1 MTRPAR
7 VLLVSMP
14 LSAPHYP
21 SMGLSLLKPALERAG
36 LACEIRYFSLDYVDR
51 LGADAH
57 DCLTDPRYYM
67 AHVGEWVFAA
77 AAHDGVPRDDGLGFF
92 TEYFQKAYA
101 EHYTPAR
108 LMTFLAAREEAAD
121 FIERCLDE
129 VDGARYAMVGF
140 GSAFQ
145 QNMASLALA
154 RRLKARYP
162 HLAIVFGGTNC
173 QGDMGAELHRRY
185 PFIDAVCL
193 GEGDLVFP
201 EFARRRLAGE
211 DCAGMAG
218 MAVRRAGESVVPS
231 RMTVPV
237 EDMDA
242 LPYPDFAEFFAQHA
256 GSPIARRYYPPA
268 AVFETSRG
276 CWWGAKHHCTFC
288 GLNALTLAY
297 RSKSQARAYDE
308 LAYLAQRYGSNLAN
322 ADLILDQ
329 RYFEEFIP
337 RLAEEGPEVTIYY
350 EMKANLKPEQLVLL
364 SRAGI
369 KKIQPGLEF
378 LSSGIL
384 KLIDKG
390 CSMLQNV
397 QTLKLAAECGI
408 YVEWLALH
416 GIPGETPEQYLRMAQ
431 LIPKLRHL
439 QPPSGFIPARAD
451 RFSPYFYRPEAY
463 GVALE
468 PAPVYRF
475 IYPFEEA
482 SLRQLAYHFD
492 MRSPALARLAEYT
505 RPAAKQYR
513 IWQQRWQASAL
524 TAEELGD
531 AIAISDERPARAKRS
546 WILRGA
552 EAAILGLA
560 WKIAARHAIEK
571 TVAGRFGAEAT
582 ARALKSL
589 IARGLLLQE
598 GEQFL
603 ALPLRQP
610 GHRRAPTWEEIRSAR
625 TTPYLLRGY
634 RRRGPRMPLRAAMD
648 GEASLVGVSGDGAV
662 GDRP

>member
-1 MTRPAR
+1 
-7 VLLVSMP
+7 MP

-21 SMGLSLLKPALERAG
+21 SMGLSLLKPALEQLG
-36 LACEIRYFSLDYVDR
+36 IACDVRYFSLDYVDA

-57 DCLTDPRYYM
+57 DVVTDPQYYM
-67 AHVGEWVFAA
+67 AHVGEWIFA
-77 AAHDGVPRDDGLGFF
+77 DGARGRSSAGDFAYF
-92 TEYFQKAYA
+92 TDYFSKAYPGY
-101 EHYTPAR
+101 HTPTR
-108 LMTFLAAREEAAD
+108 LMTFLAAREEAAT

-129 VDGARYAMVGF
+129 VDGEAYGMVGF
-140 GSAFQ
+140 TSAFQ

-162 HLAIVFGGTNC
+162 RLTIVFGGTNC
-173 QGDMGAELHRRY
+173 QGDMGVELHRQY

-201 EFARRRLAGE
+201 EFARRTLAGE
-211 DCAGMAG
+211 DGAAMAG
-218 MAVRRAGESVVPS
+218 MAVRRGGEVVLPS

-237 EDMDA
+237 EDMDS
-242 LPYPDFAEFFAQHA
+242 LPYPDFSEFFAQHKRSRTA
-256 GSPIARRYYPPA
+256 AKYYPPA

-297 RSKSQARAYDE
+297 RSKSQGRAYDE
-308 LAYLAQRYGSNLAN
+308 LAYLAGRYGNDLAN

-337 RLAEEGPEVTIYY
+337 RLAEEGPKVTLYY
-350 EMKANLKPEQLVLL
+350 ELKANLKPDQLVLL

-369 KKIQPGLEF
+369 KKIQPGLES
-378 LSSGIL
+378 LDSELL

-390 CSMLQNV
+390 CTMLQNV

-416 GIPGETPEQYLRMAQ
+416 GIPGESAQ
-431 LIPKLRHL
+431 HYRRIAALIPKLRHL
-439 QPPSGFIPARAD
+439 QPPNGFIRTRAD

-482 SLRQLAYHFD
+482 SLRRLAYHFD
-492 MRSPALARLAEYT
+492 MRSPALDKLATYTAAAAREF
-505 RPAAKQYR
+505 RD
-513 IWQQRWQASAL
+513 WQAHKDESAL
-524 TAEELGD
+524 FVEEWGGRLRVTD
-531 AIAISDERPARAKRS
+531 ARWGRPRRRWLLAD
-546 WILRGA
+546 A
-552 EAAILGLA
+552 EAEVMRLT
-560 WKIAARHAIEK
+560 WKITARHAIVKALASRHDEK
-571 TVAGRFGAEAT
+571 AVAEAIE
-582 ARALKSL
+582 RLL
-589 IARGLLLQE
+589 ARGLLLQE
-598 GEQFL
+598 GELFL
-603 ALPLRQP
+603 SLALRQP
-610 GHRRAPTWEEIRSAR
+610 GFRRAPAWQEIRRAR
-625 TTPYLLRGY
+625 VVPHLLRGFAE
-634 RRRGPRMPLRAAMD
+634 PTAAAPQHAAH
-648 GEASLVGVSGDGAV
+648 G
-662 GDRP
+662 

>member
-21 SMGLSLLKPALERAG
+21 SMGLSLLKPALEGAG

-77 AAHDGVPRDDGLGFF
+77 AAHDGAPADDGLAFF

-108 LMTFLAAREEAAD
+108 LMTFLAAREGASD
-121 FIERCLDE
+121 FIEHCLDE
-129 VDGARYAMVGF
+129 VDGTAYAMVGF
-140 GSAFQ
+140 SSAFQ

-154 RRLKARYP
+154 RRLKERYP
-162 HLAIVFGGTNC
+162 HLTIVLGGTNC
-173 QGDMGAELHRRY
+173 QGDMGVELHCRY
-185 PFIDAVCL
+185 PFLDAVCL

-201 EFARRRLAGE
+201 EFVRRTLAGE

-218 MAVRRAGESVVPS
+218 MAVRKAGECVVPG

-242 LPYPDFAEFFAQHA
+242 LPYPDFTEFFAQHRH
-256 GSPIARRYYPPA
+256 SPVAAEFYPPA

-308 LAYLAQRYGSNLAN
+308 LAYLAGRYGNDLAN
-322 ADLILDQ
+322 ADLILDPH
-329 RYFEEFIP
+329 YFEEFIP

-369 KKIQPGLEF
+369 KKIQPGLES
-378 LSSGIL
+378 LDTEIL

-390 CSMLQNV
+390 CSLLQNV

-408 YVEWLALH
+408 YVEWLALY
-416 GIPGETPEQYLRMAQ
+416 GLPGETPEQYRRMASI
-431 LIPKLRHL
+431 IPKLRHL

-463 GVALE
+463 GISLE

-482 SLRQLAYHFD
+482 SLRRLAYHFD
-492 MRSPALARLAEYT
+492 MRSPALDGVAEYT
-505 RPAAKQYR
+505 APAAKEYR
-513 IWQQRWQASAL
+513 LWQERKDKSAL
-524 TAEELGD
+524 AAYE
-531 AIAISDERPARAKRS
+531 SDEGIRVSDRRAGRAERTWHLKD
-546 WILRGA
+546 A
-552 EAAILGLA
+552 EAAILSLA
-560 WKIAARHAIEK
+560 WKIAPRHAIDK
-571 TVAGRFGAEAT
+571 TVAARFGDQAT
-582 ARALKSL
+582 QAALKRL
-589 IARGLLLQE
+589 LARGLLLQE
-598 GEQFL
+598 GEQYL

-610 GHRRAPTWEEIRSAR
+610 GFCRAPSWEEIRAGL
-625 TTPYLLRGY
+625 TTPYMLRDAPP
-634 RRRGPRMPLRAAMD
+634 RRRP
-648 GEASLVGVSGDGAV
+648 V
-662 GDRP
+662 

>member
-1 MTRPAR
+1 MRQTR
-7 VLLVSMP
+7 VLLASMP

-21 SMGLSLLKPALERAG
+21 SMGLSLLKPELEMCG
-36 LACEIRYFSLDYVDR
+36 VACELRYFSLTYIDA

-57 DCLTDPRYYM
+57 DCLSDPQYYM

-77 AAHDGVPRDDGLGFF
+77 AAHGETAEDEFGFF
-92 TEYFQKAYA
+92 TGYFQKAYP
-101 EHYTPAR
+101 EYYTPSR
-108 LMTFLAAREEAAD
+108 LMTFLAARQGAAS

-129 VDGARYAMVGF
+129 VDGSAYGIVGF
-140 GSAFQ
+140 TSAFQ

-162 HLAIVFGGTNC
+162 HLVIVFGGTNC
-173 QGDMGAELHRRY
+173 QGDMGVELHRKY

-201 EFARRRLAGE
+201 EFVRRTLAGR

-218 MAVRRAGESVVPS
+218 MAVRKEGASVVPS

-237 EDMDA
+237 EDMDS
-242 LPYPDFAEFFAQHA
+242 LPYPDFSEFFAAHA
-256 GSPIARRYYPPA
+256 RSRAASEYYPPA

-297 RSKSQARAYDE
+297 RSKSQTRAYDE
-308 LAYLAQRYGSNLAN
+308 LAYLAARYGNDLAN
-322 ADLILDQ
+322 ADLILDP

-369 KKIQPGLEF
+369 KKIQPGLES
-378 LSSGIL
+378 LDTGIL

-390 CSMLQNV
+390 CTMLQNV
-397 QTLKLAAECGI
+397 QTLKLAAESGV

-416 GIPGETPEQYLRMAQ
+416 GVPGETPQQYRRIAT

-439 QPPSGFIPARAD
+439 QPPSGFIRARAD
-451 RFSPYFYRPEAY
+451 RFSPYFYRPGAY
-463 GVALE
+463 GVTLE

-482 SLRQLAYHFD
+482 SLRRLAYHFD
-492 MRSPALARLAEYT
+492 MRSRELERVPTYTAR
-505 RPAAKQYR
+505 AAKEFR
-513 IWQQRWQASAL
+513 AWQQHKDASAL
-524 TAEELGD
+524 IMEELGEELGD
-531 AIAISDERPARAKRS
+531 ALKVRDARWGRPHRNWLLKDAD
-546 WILRGA
+546 
-552 EAAILGLA
+552 AAILSLC
-560 WKIAARHAIEK
+560 WKITARHAIDK
-571 TVAGRFGAEAT
+571 AVAQSFGAKAT
-582 ARALKSL
+582 QAALKRL

-610 GHRRAPTWEEIRSAR
+610 GFRRAPSWEEIRAAR
-625 TTPYLLRGY
+625 TVPYLLREFD
-634 RRRGPRMPLRAAMD
+634 RRPAAS
-648 GEASLVGVSGDGAV
+648 ALA
-662 GDRP
+662 